1 MVLVW
6 PYPCLLGAEEEYA
19 DGAIVGPQEVIK
31 LLVGFLSRVARVEL
45 ADPMVEGASGLTE
58 LVRKCESYARPA
70 VVVRGEIESGR
81 LDLLDDVFY
90 CFDRRLLWLDAGS

>member
-6 PYPCLLGAEEEYA
+6 PYPCLLGEEEECPDA

-81 LDLLDDVFY
+81 LDLLDDVF
-90 CFDRRLLWLDAGS
+90 